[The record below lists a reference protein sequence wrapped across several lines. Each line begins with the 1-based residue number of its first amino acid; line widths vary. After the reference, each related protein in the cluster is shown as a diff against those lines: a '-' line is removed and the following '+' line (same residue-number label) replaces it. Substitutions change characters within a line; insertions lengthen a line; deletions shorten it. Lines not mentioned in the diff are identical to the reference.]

1 MSPPLLVYGAY
12 GYTGALVARAVAER
26 GLPLV
31 LGGRD
36 SERLAAL
43 GRELSCP
50 WRAFPLT
57 DPEALRRGI
66 EDAAAVIHC
75 AGPFAQTYRPMA
87 EACLEARVHY
97 LDITG
102 EIPVFQGLARMGP
115 HAERAGV
122 MLLPGAGFDVV
133 PTDCLAAHLAGRLP
147 GAVRLTLAFEG
158 GTQLSIGTARTM
170 TRPTPGRPAPR
181 GSGAAF
187 RRIDLGGGPVLT
199 AAIPWGDVFTAP
211 HTTGIADV
219 TVYAAVSGLRWAVA
233 GAAALAARTLRTPA
247 VQETAARLI
256 AGGTSGPD
264 LAARGRAGTRVW
276 GEVVDRDGRRAV
288 SRLRAP
294 NAYTVTAYAAVEIA
308 SRVVTGDVHP
318 GWQTP
323 ASAYGPELVLAL
335 PGVKRE
341 DVG

>member
-12 GYTGALVARAVAER
+12 GYTGALIARTAAER

-43 GRELSCP
+43 ARELDCP

-57 DPEALRRGI
+57 DPTALRLGI

-75 AGPFAQTYRPMA
+75 AGPFATTYRPMA

-102 EIPVFQGLARMGP
+102 EVPVFQGIARMGP

-133 PTDCLAAHLAGRLP
+133 PTDCLAAHLAARLP
-147 GAVRLTLAFEG
+147 GAVRLTLAFQG
-158 GTQLSIGTARTM
+158 LTQLSIGTARTM
-170 TRPTPGRPAPR
+170 TRPMPGRPAPR

-187 RRIDLGGGPVLT
+187 RRIDLGGGPVLA

-211 HTTGIADV
+211 HTTGIQDV
-219 TVYAAVSGLRWAVA
+219 TVYTAVSGFRQAVA
-233 GAAALAARTLRTPA
+233 GVAALAARTLRTPA

-264 LAARGRAGTRVW
+264 LAARGRGGMRVW
-276 GEVVDRDGRRAV
+276 GEAVDRDGRRVEA
-288 SRLRAP
+288 RLRTP
-294 NAYTVTAYAAVEIA
+294 NGYTLTAHAAVELA
-308 SRVVTGDVHP
+308 SRVLSGDVHP

-323 ASAYGPELVLAL
+323 ASAYGPDLVLAL